1 LTLAPGFRLG
11 PYEILA
17 PLGAGGMGEVYRAK
31 DPRLGRDVAIKVLP
45 ASLSEDADRLRRFE
59 KEARSASSL
68 NHPNIV
74 TVYEIAS
81 SDSTSY
87 IAMELVSGMTLRQM
101 LSDGPLPTKKLL
113 RVATQIAE
121 GLARA
126 HEAGIV
132 HRDLKPENVM
142 VAPDGLVKILDFGL
156 AKLTRPEGQGGGTHA
171 PTVSGG
177 TAPGIVMGTVAY
189 MSPEQAR
196 GKPFDFRSDQFA
208 LGSVLYEMATGK
220 SAFARESGPETMAAV
235 IRDEPEPLGTIA
247 PKTPAPL
254 RWMIE
259 RCLGK
264 EPHERY
270 GSTSDLAR
278 DLATLRD
285 HLTEATSS
293 SAMAGLEAP
302 HSRPGARAGY
312 LLAALGVLAA
322 AGVAY
327 WVGIRRAEHP
337 APSYR
342 RLTFRRG
349 TVFTARFAP
358 DGQTVVYSGAWEG
371 QPARIFAMR
380 AGGTESR
387 SLQLPDARVLAIS
400 ATGELAISIGR
411 ESVWESTGTLARVP
425 LEGGAPREVLENV
438 SMADWTPDGRDLAVV
453 HEVGG
458 TYRVEF
464 PIGKVLYE
472 TTDVVESVR
481 FSPKGD
487 RLAVSTGRTIVL
499 VDLSGKAKS
508 LLKDW
513 GYIGNVAWRP
523 DGGEIWFGGQRRGG
537 KFAVYAVTPSGRERT
552 VREEAGGLYFHD
564 IARDGRV
571 LLNDYFWHS
580 SLAALPA
587 GENAERELS
596 WMDRPNVDAISND
609 GRTVV
614 FDEWGEGGGET
625 GSIYLRTADGSAAV
639 RLGEGYG
646 LDLSP
651 DGRWL
656 LAHPAPSSET
666 HVLLPTGPGQP
677 RRLEHKGITSVLSG
691 RLLPDGKRV
700 LFLGRVGTGALRV
713 YVQNLDGGAPRAISS
728 EGMTLGALAV
738 SPDGRSFAAI
748 GPDSKIAVYPVG
760 GGAPRPLPGAEAL
773 DNPVLWS
780 ADGGS
785 LYVYRS
791 REAPA
796 RVFKVDVATGRRAWS
811 PSTTS

>member
-1 LTLAPGFRLG
+1 MTLAPGFRLG

-59 KEARSASSL
+59 KEARSASAL

-156 AKLTRPEGQGGGTHA
+156 AKLTLPEGQGGGTHA

-177 TAPGIVMGTVAY
+177 TEPGIVMGTVAY

-247 PKTPAPL
+247 PRTPAPL
-254 RWMIE
+254 RWIIE

-285 HLTEATSS
+285 HLMEATSS
-293 SAMAGLEAP
+293 GAMAGLEAP
-302 HSRPGARAGY
+302 HGRPGAWTGY
-312 LLAALGVLAA
+312 VLAALGILAA
-322 AGVAY
+322 AGAAY
-327 WVGIRRAEHP
+327 WIGTRTAEHP
-337 APSYR
+337 APSYT

-349 TVFTARFAP
+349 TVFGPRDSLPTARRSSTAARGRDSRP
-358 DGQTVVYSGAWEG
+358 
-371 QPARIFAMR
+371 RIFATR
-380 AGGTESR
+380 AGSIESR
-387 SLQLPDARVLAIS
+387 SLQLPDARVLAVS
-400 ATGELAISIGR
+400 STGELAISIGR
-411 ESVWESTGTLARVP
+411 ETVWESTGTLARVP
-425 LEGGAPREVLENV
+425 LEGGAPRELLENV
-438 SMADWTPDGRDLAVV
+438 SLADWSPDGRDLAVV

-458 TYRVEF
+458 KDRLEF

-472 TTDVVESVR
+472 TAEEVESVR
-481 FSPKGD
+481 FSPRGD
-487 RLAVSTGRTIVL
+487 RLAVSPGGPHRRYRRPVRQGDDPFERVGQHRKRGLAARRRRDLVRGSKGRREVRAL
-499 VDLSGKAKS
+499 RRHAFGSRADRAPGGRRS
-508 LLKDW
+508 LPPRHLERRPR
-513 GYIGNVAWRP
+513 VA
-523 DGGEIWFGGQRRGG
+523 QRLLLAFEPGRAAGR
-537 KFAVYAVTPSGRERT
+537 RER
-552 VREEAGGLYFHD
+552 
-564 IARDGRV
+564 
-571 LLNDYFWHS
+571 
-580 SLAALPA
+580 
-587 GENAERELS
+587 
-596 WMDRPNVDAISND
+596 
-609 GRTVV
+609 
-614 FDEWGEGGGET
+614 
-625 GSIYLRTADGSAAV
+625 
-639 RLGEGYG
+639 
-646 LDLSP
+646 
-651 DGRWL
+651 
-656 LAHPAPSSET
+656 
-666 HVLLPTGPGQP
+666 
-677 RRLEHKGITSVLSG
+677 
-691 RLLPDGKRV
+691 
-700 LFLGRVGTGALRV
+700 
-713 YVQNLDGGAPRAISS
+713 RA
-728 EGMTLGALAV
+728 
-738 SPDGRSFAAI
+738 
-748 GPDSKIAVYPVG
+748 
-760 GGAPRPLPGAEAL
+760 
-773 DNPVLWS
+773 
-780 ADGGS
+780 
-785 LYVYRS
+785 
-791 REAPA
+791 
-796 RVFKVDVATGRRAWS
+796 
-811 PSTTS
+811 